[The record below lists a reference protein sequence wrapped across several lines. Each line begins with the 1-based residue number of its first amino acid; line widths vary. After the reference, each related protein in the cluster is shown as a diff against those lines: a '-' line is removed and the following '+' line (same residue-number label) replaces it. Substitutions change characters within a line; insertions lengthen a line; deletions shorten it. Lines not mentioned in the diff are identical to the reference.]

1 MSTIYPPD
9 ADTLLAMSNSIAE
22 QVRKYTDMQ
31 RACNGSSS
39 DFSPQ
44 QGQKLQ
50 EQAEAVAR
58 ECSKLQALISEP
70 KGWMV
75 QAAWS
80 YCDSVALSTV
90 IEMGI
95 PTLIQPGGKGVTLS
109 YLAGCTNA
117 SPTLIKRIMRICL
130 NRFIF
135 AECSAGN
142 YHHNQ
147 HSLQLLDGNFG
158 SLIHYLVDDGLLCGA
173 YFSRTA
179 CQAGFRIS
187 DNPTEA
193 AFGMA
198 FQTKLPLYE
207 YYHTVD
213 TERGQRFSRA
223 MAGHYDGPL
232 DMPIELI
239 YPFDYLAGGS
249 TLVDVGGGN
258 GQNAIRLVIS
268 YPQLSAVVQ
277 DHVSVISMAENTVKE
292 KYDEKIAGRVT
303 WEAHDYY
310 AQQPRKGADVY
321 LLSHVLMDNSDE
333 NCIKMIRRITQVMDP
348 ARSRLLIH
356 DFVDLPRAVGDGP
369 RLLDMLDLHM
379 IASLNIHSRSEAEL
393 DNLIDRAAG
402 DLGLARHKTWQGK
415 GGSAVLEL
423 RLQSTCGP

>member
-39 DFSPQ
+39 DFFPQ

-50 EQAEAVAR
+50 GQAEAVAR

-130 NRFIF
+130 NR
-135 AECSAGN
+135 
-142 YHHNQ
+142 
-147 HSLQLLDGNFG
+147 
-158 SLIHYLVDDGLLCGA
+158 VDDGLLCGA

-179 CQAGFRIS
+179 CQAGFKIS

-258 GQNAIRLVIS
+258 GQNAIRLVIL

-321 LLSHVLMDNSDE
+321 LLSHVLMDNND
-333 NCIKMIRRITQVMDP
+333 D
-348 ARSRLLIH
+348 
-356 DFVDLPRAVGDGP
+356 
-369 RLLDMLDLHM
+369 
-379 IASLNIHSRSEAEL
+379 LNIHSRSEAEL